1 MLEYF
6 RQALD
11 TGRPE
16 AVGAVEEVLWPMFY
30 RRWLD
35 PAPFA
40 ESLRAHGQPPGHV
53 WQAEIALSKMTELE
67 RDEVYAEV
75 LRTGR
80 VNEDLGLGWGNAAY
94 RVLLEHMGALVPD
107 IEATMDR
114 SPQANYE
121 KAETRVPRRDL
132 LELAHARPGDWE
144 ANYLRLIRDKLEI
157 QATAAQPDADSVV
170 NGVIREAL
178 LELVH
183 SGNRKLL
190 SPLKAMWR
198 SIKNRSMKTP
208 ENQRILGQLVKQ
220 GLRDPDYSRP
230 GLAATYLVRAIQAL
244 GDPGF
249 QEKNTHRKELLQDT
263 KRRLAEAGW
272 LRPVPEAQ

>member
-1 MLEYF
+1 MH
-6 RQALD
+6 D
-11 TGRPE
+11 
-16 AVGAVEEVLWPMFY
+16 
-30 RRWLD
+30 
-35 PAPFA
+35 
-40 ESLRAHGQPPGHV
+40 
-53 WQAEIALSKMTELE
+53 
-67 RDEVYAEV
+67 
-75 LRTGR
+75 
-80 VNEDLGLGWGNAAY
+80 
-94 RVLLEHMGALVPD
+94 
-107 IEATMDR
+107 
-114 SPQANYE
+114 
-121 KAETRVPRRDL
+121 
-132 LELAHARPGDWE
+132 PGDWE
-144 ANYLRLIRDKLEI
+144 ANYLRLIREKLEI
-157 QATAAQPDADSVV
+157 QATAAQPDADSVA

-198 SIKNRSMKTP
+198 SIKNRSMETP

-272 LRPVPEAQ
+272 LRPAPEAQ